1 MVSLSFRL
9 KHRLTHALEFKGVY
23 GARLKAVRG
32 PIVLHA
38 RRNELENPRL
48 GLAIGRR
55 VGNAVVRG
63 RFKRLI
69 RESFRHIQHDLPRWD
84 GGCFDLVVS
93 LHPHEPL
100 TLPEYQKILLD
111 LATAIAARRS
121 RSGP

>member
-1 MVSLSFRL
+1 MVSFAFRP

-23 GARLKAVRG
+23 AARLKAVRG
-32 PIVLHA
+32 PMVLHA

-69 RESFRHIQHDLPRWD
+69 RESFRHAQHDLPRWE
-84 GGCFDLVVS
+84 GGCYDLVVS

-100 TLPEYQKILLD
+100 TLAEYQKLLLD
-111 LATAIAARRS
+111 LAGTIAARKAR
-121 RSGP
+121 GGA